1 MYNTI
6 ILSIT
11 EQRISQLSGWALL
24 LINGLLIIRLMRDLY
39 AAYEDPEA
47 GLKEGLKKGKK
58 RIAAC
63 IIAVT
68 VSGLVAWIRK
78 FY

>member
-6 ILSIT
+6 LLSAT
-11 EQRISQLSGWALL
+11 EQKISQLTWWALL
-24 LINGLLIIRLMRDLY
+24 LINGLLILRLMRDLY
-39 AAYEDPEA
+39 AAYEDPEV
-47 GLKEGLKKGKK
+47 GLKEALKKGKK

-63 IIAVT
+63 IIAIT
-68 VSGLVAWIRK
+68 VSGLVAWIQQ

>member
-6 ILSIT
+6 LLSVT
-11 EQRISQLSGWALL
+11 EQKINELTGWSLV
-24 LINGLLIIRLMRDLY
+24 LINGLLILRLMRDLY
-39 AAYEDPEA
+39 AAYEDPEV
-47 GLKEGLKKGKK
+47 GLRDGLKKAKK

-63 IIAVT
+63 VIAIT
-68 VSGLVAWIRK
+68 VSGLVAWIRQ